1 MLPAAI
7 IVAMVLMSMLLR
19 GRPLVRLLMWLHL
32 RLGTRLGRGLR
43 LWPHLRAL
51 RTTTELLLRL
61 LWLGLRLR
69 LRLSPA
75 LPSATVEILLRRLWL
90 SLGLR
95 LRLPTVEILLRLRL
109 RLRLGLR
116 LDPVVLLPSAETT
129 RRLRLRLCRSGLLLS
144 SLATIVLSA
153 RSWILLRLW
162 LRLIRRSL
170 RPALH
175 LSAVHGTPLL
185 RHDAALRSWLDLRLP
200 GLHRLCTLPSAAILT
215 VSLPAITTI
224 ASIAPTTERRLRERR
239 RHLVV

>member
-7 IVAMVLMSMLLR
+7 IVAMVLMPALLR
-19 GRPLVRLLMWLHL
+19 RRPLVLLWL
-32 RLGTRLGRGLR
+32 RLGTCLWSGLR
-43 LWPHLRAL
+43 LRAHLRAL
-51 RTTTELLLRL
+51 RTTAELLLRL

-95 LRLPTVEILLRLRL
+95 LRLPPVELLLRLRL
-109 RLRLGLR
+109 RLWLGLR
-116 LDPVVLLPSAETT
+116 LDPVALLPCAEST
-129 RRLRLRLCRSGLLLS
+129 RRLRLGLWRSGLRLP
-144 SLATIVLSA
+144 SLTTVVLSA

-224 ASIAPTTERRLRERR
+224 ASIAPTTERGLRERR